1 MTGNAPASAAR
12 RLADW
17 LRSRPLVLAIFVIAA
32 LTMAASAY
40 QNAQGRADSPPLP
53 AAPAEDCV
61 SYDACGPENVN
72 GFGDPDSTD
81 PTDPTG
87 GTQDT
92 QDPAPTADPT
102 DVPQDPGTTGGA
114 SGASPG
120 PGTDDASA
128 DPGTG
133 NAQTPGTG
141 RRSWPVVKPG
151 DRGETVAAI
160 QLLLTAHGYRTS
172 ADAVYGPATKSQVT
186 VYQRDRSLSDDGIT
200 GPDTWHALIVTVR
213 AGERGPAVTA
223 VQRLLTVHG
232 HPVPANGTFD
242 DATAQA
248 VTAFQTAHALT
259 PDGVVGPDTWSAL
272 VTPAQERQQGA

>member
-53 AAPAEDCV
+53 AAAPPAEDCV
-61 SYDACGPENVN
+61 SYDACDPNAD
-72 GFGDPDSTD
+72 GFGDLE
-81 PTDPTG
+81 PTDNA
-87 GTQDT
+87 QDT
-92 QDPAPTADPT
+92 EDTRESTPTADPY
-102 DVPQDPGTTGGA
+102 VPQDPGTIGGA

-120 PGTDDASA
+120 PGTGDAS
-128 DPGTG
+128 PGGPGSG
-133 NAQTPGTG
+133 NAQTPRPG

-160 QLLLTAHGYRTS
+160 QLLLTAHGYRT
-172 ADAVYGPATKSQVT
+172 APDAAYGPATKSQVT
-186 VYQRDRSLSDDGIT
+186 VYQRDRSLTDDGIT
-200 GPDTWHALIVTVR
+200 GPDTWHALILTVR
-213 AGERGPAVTA
+213 AGDRGPAVTA

-242 DATAQA
+242 DATTQA
-248 VTAFQTAHALT
+248 VTAYQTAHALA

-272 VTPAQERQQGA
+272 VAPAQDQQQGA